1 MLTAEQKSKR
11 LGRITGSIMSTIM
24 DGGPKAWCT
33 LLDQKKLEIEQ
44 PDIAIG
50 SEIYAPSL
58 DWGNRNE
65 PIAIANYE
73 IENAV
78 DVYVPK
84 FSVVHPKYDYIAVLP
99 DGITDEAV
107 QEVKCPFNEEI
118 HKMTVIYGLGAET
131 YKAQIQSEIW
141 CTEKEVCHFISFDP
155 RYKDPEKQLIVL
167 EIERDNEYLEQME
180 EKCTKFYE
188 FLITDTRPEI
198 GFTTEIPIL
207 F

>member
-11 LGRITGSIMSTIM
+11 LGKITGSIMSTIM
-24 DGGPKAWCT
+24 VGGPKAWRT

-50 SEIYAPSL
+50 EDVRAPSL
-58 DWGNRNE
+58 DWGNRYE
-65 PIAIANYE
+65 SVAIANYE
-73 IENAV
+73 IENGV
-78 DVYVPK
+78 DVLVPK
-84 FSVVHPKYDYIAVLP
+84 VSIIHPRIEYVAVLP
-99 DGITDEAV
+99 DGITDDEV
-107 QEVKCPFNEEI
+107 VEVKCPFNEEI
-118 HKMTVIYGLGAET
+118 HAMTVIHGLGAET

-167 EIERDNEYLEQME
+167 EIERDNSYLEQME
-180 EKCTKFYE
+180 EKCATFYE
-188 FLITDTRPEI
+188 FLITDTRPET
-198 GFTTEIPIL
+198 GFTTEIPSL